1 MFLLGTLDRRA
12 NQAGAIVGMFA
23 GLAAL
28 VLIHEMKWLDWTWY
42 VLAGALV
49 TFVVGALASLIFGT
63 RTATRE
69 QRDA

>member
-1 MFLLGTLDRRA
+1 LLGTIDRGA
-12 NQAGAIVGMFA
+12 NQTGAIVGMFA

-28 VLIHEMKWLDWTWY
+28 VLVHEMKWLVWTWY

-49 TFVVGALASLIFGT
+49 TFAVGAAVSMTFGA
-63 RTATRE
+63 RTTHE

>member
-1 MFLLGTLDRRA
+1 
-12 NQAGAIVGMFA
+12 MFA

-49 TFVVGALASLIFGT
+49 TFGVGALASLFFGA
-63 RTATRE
+63 RTSTRE

>member
-1 MFLLGTLDRRA
+1 
-12 NQAGAIVGMFA
+12 
-23 GLAAL
+23 
-28 VLIHEMKWLDWTWY
+28 VLIHGMKWLDWTWY